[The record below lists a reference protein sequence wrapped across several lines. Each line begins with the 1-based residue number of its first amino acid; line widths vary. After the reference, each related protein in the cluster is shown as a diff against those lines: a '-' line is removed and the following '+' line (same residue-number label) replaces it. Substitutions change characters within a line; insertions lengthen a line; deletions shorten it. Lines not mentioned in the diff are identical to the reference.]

1 MPRLREL
8 AHLLYLV
15 TVRPALVV
23 AVVLG
28 IILAIGLPAVQPA
41 VDIFAVAFSLLILAY
56 ASYRD
61 IKQRTVPNKVWLL
74 MLLVGFPFVLYYIL
88 SIGTPYIIRVAWS
101 LGVTSALCYLF
112 FRFHLIGGADAKSLI
127 CIAAIFPIHPQFFI
141 LSQQF
146 PIYGGAP
153 EAFPLAM
160 LIILYGALLAFLV
173 PIFLFFHNL
182 QKLGTRA
189 ELSNLGKAFLGYRV
203 PLDQLAT
210 RRNVKL
216 LHVYEEN
223 NGSVRRRFN
232 PSGMPVDDSTLETLR
247 RYHKQGQIPG
257 EVWVTPEV
265 PFLIFITGGFVIATF
280 LGMLFSG

>member
-8 AHLLYLV
+8 AHLLGLAA
-15 TVRPALVV
+15 T
-23 AVVLG
+23 LG
-28 IILAIGLPAVQPA
+28 IILTMSLLATQPA
-41 VDIFAVAFSLLILAY
+41 ADIFAVAFALLILAY

-74 MLLVGFPFVLYYIL
+74 MLLLGLPFVLYYIL
-88 SIGTPYIIRVAWS
+88 SSGAPYIFRLAWS
-101 LGVTSALCYLF
+101 LGVTSILCYLLY
-112 FRFHLIGGADAKSLI
+112 RFHLIGGADAKVLI
-127 CIAAIFPIHPQFFI
+127 SIAAIFPAHPQFSI

-160 LIILYGALLAFLV
+160 LTIFYGALLALLV
-173 PIFLFFHNL
+173 PIFLFFRNL
-182 QKLGTRA
+182 QKLGIRA
-189 ELSNLGKAFLGYRV
+189 VLSNLGKAFLGYRV

-247 RYHKQGQIPG
+247 KYHKQGQIPG

-265 PFLIFITGGFVIATF
+265 PFLIFITGGFVMSTF
-280 LGMLFSG
+280 LGLGGLFSG

>member
-23 AVVLG
+23 AAALG
-28 IILAIGLPAVQPA
+28 IILAIVLPARQPA

-88 SIGTPYIIRVAWS
+88 NNGAPYIIRFAWS
-101 LGVTSALCYLF
+101 LGVTSILCYLF
-112 FRFHLIGGADAKSLI
+112 YRFHLIGGADVKALI
-127 CIAAIFPIHPQFFI
+127 SIAAIFPTHPQFAI

-146 PIYGGAP
+146 PIYGNTP

-160 LIILYGALLAFLV
+160 LTIFYGALLAFLV
-173 PIFLFFHNL
+173 PIFLFFRNL
-182 QKLGTRA
+182 QKLGVRA
-189 ELSNLGKAFLGYRV
+189 VLRNLGKAFLGYRV

-216 LHVYEEN
+216 LYVYEEN

-232 PSGMPVDDSTLETLR
+232 PGGMLVDDSTLETLR

-257 EVWVTPEV
+257 EVWVTLDL
-265 PFLIFITGGFVIATF
+265 PFLVFITCGFVISTF